1 MLKKIFL
8 MIRSKFIIILSI
20 LYFIYSFNFLEF
32 AMQNRYW
39 QYTSFES
46 KFEFIT
52 NLLMPFFLLLI
63 IYFISTKK
71 YLKIFS
77 NIIAIF
83 VFVFSF
89 IYPIF
94 LNFQDEIY
102 PLENPNEENYQISL
116 DFYRK
121 MVYEPY
127 ALAHFPKQLPTYFS
141 NYSAKISER
150 KGFAYIRFY
159 TTPYYIQSVIRVLK
173 DDIEMIRPVY
183 RICNALDLC
192 QNVKLNSS
200 SLVYLLKDKSSF
212 FSGHSGFVVDEKNNE
227 IIFFESSSSL
237 IKMYKGSNDTIKR
250 KNYADEIDFL
260 TKKRYQVKHFPK
272 IIPEDAKNYN
282 FYLGYNPRGF
292 NVHYLSFNVDEEY
305 IESVLKNNKN
315 NVATKINYS
324 DIEKYYHH
332 LDIVKSV
339 EDKKP
344 KITKEEFKQLQQE
357 YIVYIL
363 KNENNDNNYTSGFIV
378 SKKYKEIIFFYATYY
393 LKKVLKN
400 KIKK

>member
-20 LYFIYSFNFLEF
+20 LYFIYSFNFLEI

-52 NLLMPFFLLLI
+52 NLLIPFFFLLI

-83 VFVFSF
+83 VFVFSL

-94 LNFQDEIY
+94 FNFQDETY

-121 MVYEPY
+121 MEDDMY
-127 ALAHFPKQLPTYFS
+127 ALAHFPKELPTYFS

-159 TTPYYIQSVIRVLK
+159 TTPYYIHSVIRGLK

-192 QNVKLNSS
+192 QNVKVNSS
-200 SLVYLLKDKSSF
+200 SLVYLLKNKSSF
-212 FSGHSGFVVDEKNNE
+212 FSGHCGFIVDEKNNE

-237 IKMYKGSNDTIKR
+237 IKMYKGLNDTIKR
-250 KNYADEIDFL
+250 ENYADEIDF
-260 TKKRYQVKHFPK
+260 F
-272 IIPEDAKNYN
+272 
-282 FYLGYNPRGF
+282 
-292 NVHYLSFNVDEEY
+292 
-305 IESVLKNNKN
+305 
-315 NVATKINYS
+315 
-324 DIEKYYHH
+324 
-332 LDIVKSV
+332 
-339 EDKKP
+339 
-344 KITKEEFKQLQQE
+344 FK
-357 YIVYIL
+357 
-363 KNENNDNNYTSGFIV
+363 
-378 SKKYKEIIFFYATYY
+378 
-393 LKKVLKN
+393 
-400 KIKK
+400 